1 MIEDTLDVVAA
12 QAQGKGL
19 ELVGLIDASVPS
31 GVRGDPGRLRQ
42 VLTNLVGNAIKFTD
56 QGEVVLRVNLVQET
70 ADYVIIR
77 GEVTDTGIGIS
88 QEGQTRLFRTFSQV
102 DSSSTR
108 KYGGTGLGLAICKRL
123 TELMGGEIGVES
135 VSGKGS
141 RFWFT
146 ARLAKGAAS
155 EERAA
160 EHLPALNGRRV
171 CLVGKPGSS
180 QTVLERSIADRGM
193 QGTSVKVG
201 PEAVTLMR
209 RAAAEGR
216 PFDLAILEE
225 QLSGVEGTTL
235 AQVMKGDPI
244 LRSIPVIVVTSFGQ
258 RGDAK
263 AAQEAGVAAY
273 LTRPIHQSAL
283 WRCLATLLLVT
294 PDHPTDRKGV
304 ARPLLTR
311 HSLQERTDRERPRIL
326 VVDDQEINQVVAV
339 SLLERLGCLVD
350 VAGSVQ
356 AAVAAVKATPY
367 DLLFMDCQMSDLD
380 GYHATATI
388 RQSEGQGAR
397 VPIVAMT
404 GLAQAG
410 DREKC
415 LAAGMNDYLTKPLQF
430 SLLEAILRRWVK
442 KDIDRSR

>member
-1 MIEDTLDVVAA
+1 
-12 QAQGKGL
+12 
-19 ELVGLIDASVPS
+19 
-31 GVRGDPGRLRQ
+31 
-42 VLTNLVGNAIKFTD
+42 
-56 QGEVVLRVNLVQET
+56 
-70 ADYVIIR
+70 
-77 GEVTDTGIGIS
+77 
-88 QEGQTRLFRTFSQV
+88 RLFQTFSQV

-135 VSGKGS
+135 ARGKGS

-146 ARLAKGAAS
+146 VRLAKGS
-155 EERAA
+155 TLEEREA
-160 EHLPALNGRRV
+160 ECLPALEGRRV

-180 QTVLERSIADRGM
+180 RTVLERSLADRGL
-193 QGTSVKVG
+193 QVTSVKDG
-201 PEAVTLMR
+201 TEAVPLMSG
-209 RAAAEGR
+209 AAAEGR
-216 PFDLAILEE
+216 PFDLVILEE
-225 QLSGVEGTTL
+225 QLLGVEGIAL
-235 AQVMKGDPI
+235 AQAMKGDPV
-244 LRSIPVIVVTSFGQ
+244 LRNIPVIVVTSFGQ

-283 WRCLATLLLVT
+283 WHCLATVLAPASDQPVVREGL
-294 PDHPTDRKGV
+294 G
-304 ARPLLTR
+304 RPLITR
-311 HSLQERTDRERPRIL
+311 HSLQEQTDRERPRVL

-350 VAGSVQ
+350 VAGSGQ

-380 GYHATATI
+380 EYQAAAMI
-388 RQSEGQGAR
+388 RQSEGQGALV

-415 LAAGMNDYLTKPLQF
+415 VAAGMDDYLTKPLQF
-430 SLLEAILRRWVK
+430 SLLEAMLRRWVK
-442 KDIDRSR
+442 KDMDRSR